1 MKFGLMIV
9 DLQKAFYDG
18 YAKESM
24 DSAVR
29 TINEV
34 LPSFRKTG
42 CPVLWIQHL
51 GKGDG
56 ILPGTEGFELIDGL
70 KPETGD
76 YHIYKEYQNSFN
88 KTESTRILRE
98 NDVDI
103 VVVAGYCAEY
113 CVISTY
119 KGALDYDFFPVILKD
134 GIASWKKGNEE
145 LIESIT
151 NVISPAVLKKIME
164 KM

>member
-1 MKFGLMIV
+1 M
-9 DLQKAFYDG
+9 
-18 YAKESM
+18 
-24 DSAVR
+24 
-29 TINEV
+29 
-34 LPSFRKTG
+34 
-42 CPVLWIQHL
+42 
-51 GKGDG
+51 
-56 ILPGTEGFELIDGL
+56 
-70 KPETGD
+70 
-76 YHIYKEYQNSFN
+76 
-88 KTESTRILRE
+88 RE